1 MGFVSATNTNVNKDK
16 YEINNL
22 IFSSRREYQTIKS
35 IDGWLKHLYYSF
47 KIFPRF
53 RSAKSTRLIHHN
65 QLLMTKFGGILT
77 LTRK

>member
-35 IDGWLKHLYYSF
+35 IDGCQ
-47 KIFPRF
+47 R
-53 RSAKSTRLIHHN
+53 
-65 QLLMTKFGGILT
+65 LT
-77 LTRK
+77 LSLAKH